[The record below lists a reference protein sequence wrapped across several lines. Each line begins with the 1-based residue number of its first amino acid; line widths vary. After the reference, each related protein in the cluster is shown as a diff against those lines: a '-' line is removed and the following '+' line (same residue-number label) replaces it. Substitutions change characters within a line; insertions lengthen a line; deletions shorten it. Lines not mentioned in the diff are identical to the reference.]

1 MSDNIHKRP
10 SMGSI
15 IRRMFIGPAGL
26 RAGWALAI
34 FLVLA
39 AAIVAL
45 IGFIVR
51 IAINQLD
58 PAFGKLILKVM
69 HGAAHAPVAF
79 VLTNEGPLLLA
90 YAGALAVMTLIERQ
104 SFTAFGLGGIRRW
117 QRLGAGFFWG
127 FTALSLLIFLLWST
141 GHLVF
146 LAHPVQPGAVLR
158 SGVFWL
164 IGCGVI
170 ALAEENL
177 FRGYLL
183 FRLKTGIGFWP
194 AAVLLALLFGL
205 AHGGNAGETHL
216 GEIFAGLYG
225 LVICISI
232 AYTRSLWWAIG
243 FHAAWDWAESYFYGT
258 SDSGMI
264 SQGRLL
270 ATAPRGNI
278 YWSGGPTGPEGS
290 VFAFVALA
298 FAALVMVITLR
309 NAPMEARAKDAK
321 PG

>member
-1 MSDNIHKRP
+1 MIGGTKR
-10 SMGSI
+10 I
-15 IRRMFIGPAGL
+15 FIGSAGL

-34 FLVLA
+34 FLVVA
-39 AAIVAL
+39 SASVAL
-45 IGFIVR
+45 LGFIDHT
-51 IAINQLD
+51 AINDLD
-58 PAFGKLILKVM
+58 PALGQLIQRAM
-69 HGAAHAPVAF
+69 HGQVHAPVAF
-79 VLTNEGPLLLA
+79 VLINELPLLLV
-90 YAGALAVMTLIERQ
+90 YAASLAVMCLIERQ
-104 SFTAFGLGGIRRW
+104 GFTAFGLGGIRRW

-127 FTALSLLIFLLWST
+127 FIALSLLILLLWST

-146 LAHPVQPGAVLR
+146 LAHPVRLGAVLR

-164 IGCGVI
+164 LGCGVI

-216 GEIFAGLYG
+216 GEVFAGLYG

-270 ATAPRGNI
+270 AAAPRGNI

-290 VFAFVALA
+290 IFAFVALA
-298 FAALVMVITLR
+298 FAALVMVGTLR
-309 NAPMEARAKDAK
+309 NAPTGERAKGAER
-321 PG
+321 G

>member
-1 MSDNIHKRP
+1 MSDHVNGRP
-10 SMGSI
+10 GAGRM
-15 IRRMFIGPAGL
+15 IRRIFLGEAGL
-26 RAGWALAI
+26 RAGWALGI
-34 FLVLA
+34 FLVAA
-39 AAIVAL
+39 AAIVTL
-45 IGFIVR
+45 TGYLVR
-51 IAINQLD
+51 IGISHLD
-58 PAFGKLILKVM
+58 QPFGKLMIKVM
-69 HGAAHAPVAF
+69 HGAAHAPVGF
-79 VLTNEGPLLLA
+79 VLINEGPLLLA
-90 YAGALAVMTLIERQ
+90 YAGALAVMVLIERK
-104 SFTAFGLGGIRRW
+104 SLTAFGLGGIRRW
-117 QRLGAGFFWG
+117 QRLGVGFFWG

-141 GHLVF
+141 GHLIF
-146 LAHPVQPGAVLR
+146 LAHPVRPGAVVR

-177 FRGYLL
+177 FRGYVL

-298 FAALVMVITLR
+298 FAAVVMVITLR
-309 NAPMEARAKDAK
+309 NAPIEARAQDDK